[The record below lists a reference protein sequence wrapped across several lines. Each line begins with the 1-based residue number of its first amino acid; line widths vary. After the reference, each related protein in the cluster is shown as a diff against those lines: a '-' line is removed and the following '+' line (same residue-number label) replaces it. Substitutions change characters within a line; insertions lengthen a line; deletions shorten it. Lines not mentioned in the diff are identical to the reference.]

1 MEETNK
7 IIKKYLKQELKM
19 KELLNMFYEIGE
31 SISKNNLDLKELEL
45 YLKNIYGISIVFTK
59 RNFKNML
66 KLYDNYEKN
75 NLKELENYDW
85 IRIIQKLNNKK
96 INNYVNNDTL
106 LELNQIKNR
115 INML

>member
-31 SISKNNLDLKELEL
+31 SISKSNLDLKELEL

>member
-31 SISKNNLDLKELEL
+31 SISKNNLDFKELEL

>member
-7 IIKKYLKQELKM
+7 IITKYLTQELKM

>member
-66 KLYDNYEKN
+66 KLYDNYEKT